1 MNKEQKL
8 LAYEAIA
15 ENVKDTTARQIVR
28 YVLECELF
36 NQDTVSPTNS
46 YLSEKYKWSIETTKV
61 AISLAKKSQFITT
74 TGYGKSRCLEFN
86 VSFLKGKMAEIY
98 QKKIKPRIDFSD
110 IVPNTLPNTLPNTF
124 SDKYVL
130 LEPQTAVFEGDN
142 NNNNNNNKNNNPLT
156 PFQGEPIKEIWNYY
170 KTPPREVKVLNKTAV
185 RNLLPECRKWTTDL
199 EIEYKALLKKGY
211 TYQDIEYAIKRYCTD
226 IIGRDSTQG
235 TYSSHRFSIM
245 QFLKQKNGFINF
257 VTK

>member
-8 LAYEAIA
+8 LAYQAIA

-36 NQDTVSPTNS
+36 NQDTVSPTNI
-46 YLSEKYKWSIETTKV
+46 YLAEKYKWSIETTKV

-98 QKKIKPRIDFSD
+98 QKKIKPKLDFSD
-110 IVPNTLPNTLPNTF
+110 VVPNTLPNTLPNTF
-124 SDKYVL
+124 SNKNTS

-142 NNNNNNNKNNNPLT
+142 NNSNNNSNNNNPLT
-156 PFQGEPIKEIWNYY
+156 PFQGEPIKELWNKY
-170 KTPPREVKVLNKTAV
+170 KTPPQGVRVLNKTAV
-185 RNLLPECRKWTTDL
+185 QRLLPECRKWTQDL
-199 EIEYKALLKKGY
+199 EKEYKALLKKGY
-211 TYQDIEYAIKRYCTD
+211 TDQDIELSIKRYCTD
-226 IIGRDSTQG
+226 IIGRAEQNG
-235 TYSSHRFSIM
+235 YASHRFSILE
-245 QFLKQKNGFINF
+245 FIKQSNGMRNYIN
-257 VTK
+257 K

>member
-8 LAYEAIA
+8 LAYQAIA

-36 NQDTVSPTNS
+36 NQDTVSPTNV

-98 QKKIKPRIDFSD
+98 QKKIKPKLDFSD
-110 IVPNTLPNTLPNTF
+110 VVPNTLPNTLPNTF
-124 SDKYVL
+124 SNKKTL

-142 NNNNNNNKNNNPLT
+142 NNNSNNNNINPPQTKVCEWTLEKYLSLLRT
-156 PFQGEPIKEIWNYY
+156 DPNRHIRIIGYYIKEANLKIPS
-170 KTPPREVKVLNKTAV
+170 KLVAERILKRCLRSARELQ
-185 RNLLPECRKWTTDL
+185 E
-199 EIEYKALLKKGY
+199 
-211 TYQDIEYAIKRYCTD
+211 YQDEDIKRAFETVKRTYPDWTLET
-226 IIGRDSTQG
+226 IIKTLPK
-235 TYSSHRFSIM
+235 I
-245 QFLKQKNGFINF
+245 
-257 VTK
+257 